1 MSNVCSNLPACST
14 RTTRNALSPEATE
27 RHDSTY
33 ELSRA
38 CSYIWPG
45 PTRSTRP
52 MSAVPSRGWKSISWC
67 QVMVSATAVTRPANP
82 RWRASSNS
90 SASVRSAK
98 EVAREKEGRSIGR
111 RMSANRVGVC
121 RYWTANRLDRTPLT
135 SIHSRV
141 HTPCIHDGGGT
152 GSSRGL
158 GEPEHACPARSP
170 NRTTRRRCYADVSMC
185 LSVHDEVMPDP
196 DRRPP
201 PPRHHL
207 PYQLPLPDYS
217 LGQRTRHHSSARLRQ
232 PPQVRIAHERQPP
245 AVGRP
250 GRHVDRPL
258 PTVQIR
264 DDARASP
271 TPPSRHH
278 AQVDALIE
286 RMVAGRDVLH
296 E

>member
-98 EVAREKEGRSIGR
+98 DVAREKERSEEHT
-111 RMSANRVGVC
+111 SELQSHSDLVC
-121 RYWTANRLDRTPLT
+121 RLQLEKKTAFD
-135 SIHSRV
+135 
-141 HTPCIHDGGGT
+141 
-152 GSSRGL
+152 
-158 GEPEHACPARSP
+158 
-170 NRTTRRRCYADVSMC
+170 
-185 LSVHDEVMPDP
+185 
-196 DRRPP
+196 
-201 PPRHHL
+201 
-207 PYQLPLPDYS
+207 
-217 LGQRTRHHSSARLRQ
+217 
-232 PPQVRIAHERQPP
+232 
-245 AVGRP
+245 
-250 GRHVDRPL
+250 
-258 PTVQIR
+258 
-264 DDARASP
+264 
-271 TPPSRHH
+271 
-278 AQVDALIE
+278 
-286 RMVAGRDVLH
+286 
-296 E
+296 